1 MPVELQIDARQMSR
15 LFRAVGRI
23 KDGVPK
29 ALVPAINRALD
40 KGRTEVRR
48 EIRKEYLIKQK
59 DIPIAMKRATRSRL
73 AGEVRVEQ
81 GMLNLSKFKVVPRGV
96 QKRKVKRFL
105 RVQVKKGGGG
115 TLRHA
120 FFIPSGGP
128 YSRIGPSRHPIFML
142 KTIGAAI
149 MASQPSVGPAASQ
162 GMSDTLAKRIDHEI
176 ERVMVNAGGHT

>member
-1 MPVELQIDARQMSR
+1 MVDIQIDAAQMTR
-15 LFRAVGRI
+15 LIRSVGHIR
-23 KDGVPK
+23 DGVK
-29 ALVPAINRALD
+29 KVLAPAINRALD

-59 DIPIAMKRATRSRL
+59 DIPIAMKRANYSRL
-73 AGEVRVEQ
+73 SGEVRVQ
-81 GMLNLSKFKVVPRGV
+81 SGMLNLGIFPVRPKGV
-96 QKRKVKRFL
+96 QRRKNKRLIHARVKRS
-105 RVQVKKGGGG
+105 GGGA

-149 MASQPSVGPAASQ
+149 MASQPAVGPAASK
-162 GMSDTLAKRIDHEI
+162 GMGDTLAKRIDHEI
-176 ERVMVNAGGHT
+176 ERVMARAGGK